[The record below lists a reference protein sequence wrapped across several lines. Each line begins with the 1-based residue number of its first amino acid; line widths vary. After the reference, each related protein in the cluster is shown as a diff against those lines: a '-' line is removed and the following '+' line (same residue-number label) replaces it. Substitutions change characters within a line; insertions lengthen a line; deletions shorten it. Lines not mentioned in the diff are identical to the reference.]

1 MTPETGTNCFNQR
14 SKTKAKDG
22 GTVMTNSAEKLLVS
36 IEDGIK
42 RITINRPERRNS
54 VDRETVQLL
63 REAIK
68 QSAEDDTRVVI
79 LTGAG
84 DSFCAGA
91 DLAATNASDIANYD
105 VTTSLPQNVN
115 PPILPTRA

>member
-1 MTPETGTNCFNQR
+1 MAFIQQSRFQR
-14 SKTKAKDG
+14 PKPKTKGLRQRPKIGD
-22 GTVMTNSAEKLLVS
+22 TVMTDQAEKLLVS

-84 DSFCAGA
+84 HSFCAGA

-105 VTTSLPQNVN
+105 E
-115 PPILPTRA
+115 IGR